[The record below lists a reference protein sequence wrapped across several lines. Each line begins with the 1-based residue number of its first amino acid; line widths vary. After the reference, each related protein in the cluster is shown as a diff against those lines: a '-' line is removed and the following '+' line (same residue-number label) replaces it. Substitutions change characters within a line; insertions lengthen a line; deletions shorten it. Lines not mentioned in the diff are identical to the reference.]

1 MDFSLII
8 PCYNEEENLRVFIP
22 TAIARL
28 EALDASCEM
37 VFVDDGS
44 SDATFQVIEEQIAAC
59 EKQVGR
65 SDERAAAPRRG
76 GSPQH
81 DGAPAGSG
89 GDAAIGGNRLSFRII
104 GFSRNFGKESAMFA
118 GLEQASGDVLGF
130 IDADMQQDPA
140 VAVRMFNVLKEDPS
154 CDCVAAVQ
162 ERRRESL
169 PMRALKRLFYRMFK
183 DMSDLDIVE
192 GASDFRVF
200 TRQVADALLS
210 LREHF
215 RFSKG
220 LFSWVGFSTRVVTY
234 KVHDRYAG
242 KSKWTLRDLFGYA
255 WNGVVA
261 FSTWPLRMAMVLGV
275 VLAIVSLVLLGID
288 FVDSMVLHDGVSMGR
303 VLVYVVLLMG
313 GIQMM
318 VLGVFGE
325 YLARAYLESKKRPLY
340 IVRRVREIKAR

>member
-44 SDATFQVIEEQIAAC
+44 SDATFQVIEEQIDAY
-59 EKQVGR
+59 EKQ
-65 SDERAAAPRRG
+65 
-76 GSPQH
+76 
-81 DGAPAGSG
+81 AGHSG
-89 GDAAIGGNRLSFRII
+89 GDGPAPQREGVPAAPDGGGSAGGGGGLSFRII

-118 GLEQASGDVLGF
+118 GLEQARGDVLGF

-140 VAVRMFNVLKEDPS
+140 VAVRMFNVLKEDPA

-162 ERRRESL
+162 EHRRESL
-169 PMRALKRLFYRMFK
+169 PMRALKRLFYRMFR

-261 FSTWPLRMAMVLGV
+261 FSTWPLRMAMALGV

-288 FVDSMVLHDGVSMGR
+288 VVDSMVLHDGVSMGR

-313 GIQMM
+313 GIQMI

-325 YLARAYLESKKRPLY
+325 YLARAYLESKHRPLY
-340 IVRRVREIKAR
+340 IVRRMREISPR